1 MVKRLFYL
9 VEVHN
14 EQHPLLNYIHIVWV
28 GGAVKAVQ
36 RITPVCNQTDL
47 AATLLGQLG
56 LKHDEFSFSRDVLS
70 DTYTQPF
77 AVNTYTEGFS
87 ENGSATFVNYDLT
100 SSRVMVEQGSNGTL
114 LMERCQALL
123 QSAL

>member
-1 MVKRLFYL
+1 M
-9 VEVHN
+9 
-14 EQHPLLNYIHIVWV
+14 
-28 GGAVKAVQ
+28 GGAVKAAH

-56 LKHDEFSFSRDVLS
+56 LNHDEFTFSRDVLS

-87 ENGSATFVNYDLT
+87 VTDSATFVNYDLN
-100 SSRVMVEQGSNGTL
+100 SSRVIVEQGPNGTL
-114 LMERCQALL
+114 LMERCRALL
-123 QSAL
+123 QAASQDLEKR